1 MLDAEGGGADAPPV
15 LAAAERLYLRSL
27 NVTLMAQADEIAPV
41 VYVVPL
47 SAPLQPEA
55 SATSY
60 PSFGVIENAAV
71 APFVTVSVA
80 GDTVPPDPADAVTVY
95 DFGPPPPPQPARTAT
110 VIRGAIHTDARD
122 SFPDLMAPTR
132 LILIIQFTRR

>member
-1 MLDAEGGGADAPPV
+1 MDPPA
-15 LAAAERLYLRSL
+15 LAAAERPYLRSL

-60 PSFGVIENAAV
+60 PSLGMIENDAEE
-71 APFVTVSVA
+71 PFVTASVA
-80 GDTVPPDPADAVTVY
+80 GDTEPPDPADAVTVY
-95 DFGPPPPPQPARTAT
+95 DFGPPPPPQPARMANVIT
-110 VIRGAIHTDARD
+110 VAIHPDARD
-122 SFPDLMAPTR
+122 SSPDVMTTTR
-132 LILIIQFTRR
+132 FILINRPKVVLP